1 MYVCTCHS
9 RQSFFHVTHWQLSRR
24 IRQLDRQTD
33 SHGYKDLLMRG
44 LQLFFFFFLLSVFG
58 TKVSDIS
65 PSRLVVLL

>member
-1 MYVCTCHS
+1 
-9 RQSFFHVTHWQLSRR
+9 
-24 IRQLDRQTD
+24 
-33 SHGYKDLLMRG
+33 MRG